1 MKVVLPLQC
10 PSVDERSL
18 NRWADAYARAW
29 EQADADAVVELFT
42 PDASYRSSIF
52 DEPHSGPD
60 GIRAYWERATSSQ
73 SNVRVWMG
81 DPLVDGDRSALCAT
95 RRPVGSRVI
104 STAVFPR
111 KATSSPAS
119 TFGLRRALRLSRS
132 TWRHSTTSR

>member
-29 EQADADAVVELFT
+29 KQADADAVVELFT

-81 DPLVDGDRSALCAT
+81 DPLVDGDRSAPLRDPEAGGVAGYLDRCF
-95 RRPVGSRVI
+95 PEESDVKSRFDVW
-104 STAVFPR
+104 A
-111 KATSSPAS
+111 AS
-119 TFGLRRALRLSRS
+119 GA
-132 TWRHSTTSR
+132 